1 MYTTPTVDAAI
12 HQNFDN
18 SYCTRL
24 LAVTMPDKRK
34 RPYSNLDFTLKR
46 VFKKACFR
54 WDCN

>member
-1 MYTTPTVDAAI
+1 MYTDALDDMSR
-12 HQNFDN
+12 NFDN

-24 LAVTMPDKRK
+24 LAVTMPGKRK

-54 WDCN
+54 